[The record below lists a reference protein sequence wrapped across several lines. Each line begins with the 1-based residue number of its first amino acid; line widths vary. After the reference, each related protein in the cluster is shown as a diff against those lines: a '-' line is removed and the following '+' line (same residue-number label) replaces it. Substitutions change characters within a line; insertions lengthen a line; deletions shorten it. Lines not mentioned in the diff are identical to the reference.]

1 MFHVSATDALM
12 RVFIDAIEPSNIL
25 EYISG
30 SYNEQTD
37 TSLVDFTSN
46 RKKRQCAVVCCD
58 KKQKRPQKSWTTSR
72 SFRFVDYA
80 QW

>member
-46 RKKRQCAVVCCD
+46 RKKRQCVVVCCD
-58 KKQKRPQKSWTTSR
+58 KNIKRPKKS
-72 SFRFVDYA
+72 
-80 QW
+80 

>member
-46 RKKRQCAVVCCD
+46 RKKRQYCAVVYCD
-58 KKQKRPQKSWTTSR
+58 KKLNAPKKVGRHPV
-72 SFRFVDYA
+72 RFVEYA